1 MNSEQDLLNRL
12 AISKKIMDKHTSI
25 SRNQNTSIDPGS
37 PTVESFQ
44 PVAGNYNIPSELINE
59 GVATPREYN
68 NEVPTEDKI
77 RNSRLPDEIKKL
89 MIEHP
94 IDKPNSMSG
103 PTLSNDLVEKAAR
116 LMGTNKGQPQLTE
129 NIQLNNSTT
138 KQNVSVDEIKTTI
151 RDVVRDT
158 VRDVIKEELRES
170 GLLVE
175 STKEANDTIQF
186 KVGEHMF
193 LGKILKIKKLSPK

>member
-1 MNSEQDLLNRL
+1 
-12 AISKKIMDKHTSI
+12 MDKHNTI
-25 SRNQNTSIDPGS
+25 SRSQNQTIDPTS
-37 PTVESFQ
+37 PIVENFQ
-44 PVAGNYNIPSELINE
+44 PVPGNYNIPSEFVNE
-59 GVATPREYN
+59 GMPVTN
-68 NEVPTEDKI
+68 NYSNEMPSEDRI
-77 RNSRLPDEIKKL
+77 RNSRLPDEIKQL

-116 LMGTNKGQPQLTE
+116 LMGSNTKQTQITE
-129 NIQLNNSTT
+129 NIQLQNKPTVG
-138 KQNVSVDEIKTTI
+138 QNVSIDEIRTTI

-175 STKEANDTIQF
+175 STKETNDTIQF

-193 LGKILKIKKLSPK
+193 LGKILKIKKLSK